1 MKLKREFNGK
11 QSLHYTLAPISKS
24 EIKRRG
30 LFATKLSNS
39 SVLIALNYEKAPF
52 KKRDNTTWGHVGKG
66 GYVFGVCEKVYKN
79 KDAYL
84 IIEQPRKV
92 EVSIE
97 KKFNFYGNFVGYGRK
112 NESKTYKNLHSIAL
126 SNKALFGIRIGTA
139 II

>member
-11 QSLHYTLAPISKS
+11 QSLHYTLVPISKS

-52 KKRDNTTWGHVGKG
+52 KKRDNSTWGHVWKG
-66 GYVFGVCEKVYKN
+66 GYIFGVCEKIYKN

-92 EVSIE
+92 DVSIE
-97 KKFNFYGNFVGYGRK
+97 KKFNFYGNFFTW
-112 NESKTYKNLHSIAL
+112 S
-126 SNKALFGIRIGTA
+126 
-139 II
+139 